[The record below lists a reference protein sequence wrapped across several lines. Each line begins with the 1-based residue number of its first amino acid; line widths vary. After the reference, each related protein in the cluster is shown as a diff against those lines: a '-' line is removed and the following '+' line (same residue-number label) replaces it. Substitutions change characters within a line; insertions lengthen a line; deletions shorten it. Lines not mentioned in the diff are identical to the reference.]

1 MALTP
6 ARTMPGVLELL
17 PRDQI
22 AFQRMLDVIRRNY
35 ERFGFLPV
43 ETPVIEFSDVLLT
56 KTGGET
62 ERQVYF
68 VQSTGALN
76 AADKTHDGVPEL
88 ALRFDLTVPLARYV
102 AEHEHDLSFPFRRYQ
117 MQRVYRG
124 ERAQR
129 GRFREFYQC
138 DIDVIGKDALSVRYD
153 AEMPAVIY
161 SVFRELDIGP
171 FTIQLNNRKL
181 MRGFFEGLG
190 IADGEQQ
197 MLVLREVDKLDKRGA
212 DYVRDDA
219 DRRGV
224 RLERRGGRQDPRLR
238 AGALDLAA
246 GRARQARR
254 AGRRHRNDGAGPR
267 RTARSAGPDPGAS
280 ACRETH
286 YALNLSIARGLD
298 YYTGTVYETTLNDHP
313 QIGSICSGGRY
324 ENLAGHYTKSKLPG
338 VGISIGLTR
347 LFWQLRDAGLV
358 DTAKSTV
365 DVLVTQMDEAQL
377 PAYLA
382 LASELRAAGIATEVV
397 LEGGKLGKQFKY
409 ADRAGI
415 RFVVVL
421 GEDET
426 RARRGDGEGPASRGA
441 VRGGA
446 RRTGQGA
453 AGGAGAGSGD
463 GVKPTA
469 GDPEQI
475 RAIHPRGSS
484 EHNRHHRPR
493 RHSLTRAQLVAVARH
508 GDKVSTGSGR
518 ARARAARRRFPRRKG
533 QLRRTD
539 LRRHHRLRQQ
549 CRQAAGRAPRAR
561 RIARWQC
568 ACARKARCW
577 KNCST
582 T

>member
-17 PRDQI
+17 PLDQI

-43 ETPVIEFSDVLLT
+43 ETPVMEYSDVLLT

-68 VQSTGALN
+68 VQSTGAMEQGE
-76 AADKTHDGVPEL
+76 KPEL

-138 DIDVIGKDALSVRYD
+138 DIDVIGKDSLSIRYD
-153 AEMPAVIY
+153 AELPAVIY
-161 SVFRELDIGP
+161 SVFRELNIGA

-181 MRGFFEGLG
+181 MRGYFESLG
-190 IADGEQQ
+190 VTDPEQQ
-197 MLVLREVDKLDKRGA
+197 TLVLREVDKLDKRGA
-212 DYVRDDA
+212 DYVRETLVGEGFGLTAEAAQKILDFVQVRSTSLNDA
-219 DRRGV
+219 LSKLDVLGSGPEVMEQGRNELKEVLQLIHAFGV
-224 RLERRGGRQDPRLR
+224 P
-238 AGALDLAA
+238 
-246 GRARQARR
+246 
-254 AGRRHRNDGAGPR
+254 
-267 RTARSAGPDPGAS
+267 
-280 ACRETH
+280 ETH

-324 ENLAGHYTKSKLPG
+324 ENLAGQYTKSHLPG

-347 LFWQLRDAGLV
+347 LYWQLRDTGLIG
-358 DTAKSTV
+358 TARSTV
-365 DVLVTQMDEAQL
+365 DVLITQMDVAQL

-382 LASELRAAGIATEVV
+382 VASELRAAGIATEVV

-415 RFVVVL
+415 RFVIVL
-421 GEDET
+421 GEDEL
-426 RARRGDGEGPASRGA
+426 AK
-441 VRGGA
+441 
-446 RRTGQGA
+446 
-453 AGGAGAGSGD
+453 
-463 GVKPTA
+463 GVVTVK
-469 GDPEQI
+469 
-475 RAIHPRGSS
+475 
-484 EHNRHHRPR
+484 
-493 RHSLTRAQLVAVARH
+493 
-508 GDKVSTGSGR
+508 
-518 ARARAARRRFPRRKG
+518 
-533 QLRRTD
+533 D
-539 LRRHHRLRQQ
+539 LRREDQFEVARSELIKTLRVELA
-549 CRQAAGRAPRAR
+549 QAE
-561 RIARWQC
+561 I
-568 ACARKARCW
+568 
-577 KNCST
+577 NS
-582 T
+582 